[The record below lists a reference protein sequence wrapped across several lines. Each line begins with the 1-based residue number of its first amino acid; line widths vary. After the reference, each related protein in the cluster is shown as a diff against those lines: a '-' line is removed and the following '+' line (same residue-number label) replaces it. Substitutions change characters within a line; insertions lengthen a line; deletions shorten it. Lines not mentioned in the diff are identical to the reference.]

1 MSKISLKDIFKVRDK
16 GSSLPWLFYL
26 SYKLTTEISSHGNK
40 ERNTTFWFPRSSCQ
54 NKFRIEGSFFKDYH
68 ERSTE

>member
-1 MSKISLKDIFKVRDK
+1 MSKISLKEIFKVRDK

-40 ERNTTFWFPRSSCQ
+40 KRNTINILVS
-54 NKFRIEGSFFKDYH
+54 
-68 ERSTE
+68 